1 MNEERTSV
9 EKAVVGCML
18 IDSRAIDEFTAQG
31 GDPSWFAD
39 PTCRT
44 VAGAICTRYSE
55 GKVASDL
62 IAVRQAVGS
71 GVSAMWLDECIDD
84 VPKQA
89 KRHTTSGCSKGT
101 PTRTR

>member
-44 VAGAICTRYSE
+44 VAGAICQRYAD
-55 GKVASDL
+55 GKCC
-62 IAVRQAVGS
+62 VGS
-71 GVSAMWLDECIDD
+71 HRGAPGCRVRRLGD
-84 VPKQA
+84 VA
-89 KRHTTSGCSKGT
+89 RRVH
-101 PTRTR
+101 